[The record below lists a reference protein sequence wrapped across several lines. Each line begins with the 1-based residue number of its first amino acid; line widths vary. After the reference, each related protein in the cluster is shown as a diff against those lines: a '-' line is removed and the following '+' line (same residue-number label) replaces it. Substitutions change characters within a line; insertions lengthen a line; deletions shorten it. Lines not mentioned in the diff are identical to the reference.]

1 MGIDSQSN
9 NDNIPPAEQKPMN
22 LGLAMIANGTVTGHF
37 SDWRAY
43 RSGQH
48 NGVDIWGKAG
58 SPITW
63 TQTNIPV
70 TVSRVNTK
78 TPYKGGG
85 NSVTLSGTDSNGD
98 KWDFII
104 SHMENGSV
112 NLNVGD
118 VVLPGEV
125 VGKVGNTG
133 MTSDKSQGGEITR
146 WYEGKKSGYH
156 MDLKIK
162 KNGKYI
168 DPENFTPPAPF
179 TNTQQNFVPQQL
191 EYPIISSDA
200 DFERATMEILGL
212 GGGLFGNDISGDIAT
227 FIPYGGY

>member
-1 MGIDSQSN
+1 
-9 NDNIPPAEQKPMN
+9 
-22 LGLAMIANGTVTGHF
+22 MIANGTVTGHF

-48 NGVDIWGKAG
+48 NGVDVAG
-58 SPITW
+58 SGNITLP
-63 TQTNIPV
+63 QTNIPL
-70 TVSRVNTK
+70 TVSKVNTK
-78 TPYKGGG
+78 TPHKGGG

-98 KWDFII
+98 TWDFII
-104 SHMENGSV
+104 SHMQNGSV
-112 NLNVGD
+112 SLNVGD

-133 MTSDKSQGGEITR
+133 MTSDKSQGGKITR

-179 TNTQQNFVPQQL
+179 SNTQQNIAPQQL
-191 EYPIISSDA
+191 VQPTIRTYQEQYDDIRNFLFGGMSGDIWHND
-200 DFERATMEILGL
+200 
-212 GGGLFGNDISGDIAT
+212 GGLF
-227 FIPYGGY
+227 